1 MNTTDPIADMLTRI
15 RNASRARHPKLEMP
29 GSRLKAEVAKIL
41 KEEGYISSF
50 KISEEN
56 RKKMLRITLKYT
68 PDGRPAIANLVRIS
82 RPGRRVYASRAEI
95 PSVLGG
101 LGSSILTT
109 PQGVMSGKRARKA
122 GVGGEVLL
130 EVS

>member
-15 RNASRARHPKLEMP
+15 RNACRARHSKLEMP
-29 GSRLKAEVAKIL
+29 GSRLKAEIAKIL

-68 PDGRPAIANLVRIS
+68 PDGRPAISDLVRIS

-101 LGSSILTT
+101 LGSSVLTT